1 MAARD
6 EYRIRRLGLAGKY
19 RIGLNAVRSGKIG
32 VKGLVVEYGG
42 YSGEYS
48 PTPSPSA
55 VLILLIALPFLAI
68 LQIYLTDLFTGN
80 LTVESS
86 RG

>member
-19 RIGLNAVRSGKIG
+19 RIEQNNVRTGKIG

-48 PTPSPSA
+48 PTPSLKLLARLSVILCA
-55 VLILLIALPFLAI
+55 WVLELVYAFL
-68 LQIYLTDLFTGN
+68 YPR
-80 LTVESS
+80 V
-86 RG
+86 